1 MANDWNNVK
10 PVGCKPWLVLP
21 AVYSDAL
28 SYSDQIAQFCTA
40 LNKLIQNN
48 NTLPEYIQQM
58 IQDYISGDVIGEVV
72 QNIVSQFILNVK
84 YPPEGLKP
92 AVGDGSADDT
102 EAIQGCIDY
111 AKNHNGM
118 SVYIPSGSYSVQSL
132 TLPGNVSLFGFDR
145 YTTKLV
151 LRGGATQPLITSM
164 GTDFSI
170 VGVTLDGNSGIQVND
185 ITVVSLISQDVLIRD
200 VVIEDGYKLLSYNG
214 TGGTLQLDNIVF
226 GNTVQRALEVS
237 GNSFVQGT
245 DLRFTQLS
253 AVGGVD
259 VINIQSDG
267 GRYDFISN
275 ATCDTCLVVSGNDN
289 SFRCSISGATNPVNN
304 SGLRNN
310 IFVDG
315 VEITAFVSGNVT
327 GEVEGEVNVT
337 VEDSLG
343 INVNGA
349 YSENI
354 SGAYT
359 SVRNSTEGKVV
370 TETSTEQYNSDKTV
384 KINKKYDLSAES
396 Y

>member
-1 MANDWNNVK
+1 MRNDWNSVK

-28 SYSDQIAQFCTA
+28 SYGDQIAHFCAA

-58 IQDYISGDVIGEVV
+58 IQDYINGDVIGGVV

-84 YPPEGLKP
+84 YPPENLKP

-102 EAIQGCIDY
+102 GAIQGCINY

-118 SVYIPSGSYSVQSL
+118 AVYIPSGAYSVQSL

-151 LRGGATQPLITSM
+151 LRGGATQPLISSV
-164 GTDFSI
+164 GSDFSI

-185 ITVVSLISQDVLIRD
+185 ITVVSLTSQDILIRD

-214 TGGTLQLDNIVF
+214 TVGTLQLDNIVF
-226 GNTVQRALEVS
+226 GNTVQRALEIS
-237 GNSFVQGT
+237 GNSFVQASN
-245 DLRFTQLS
+245 LRFTQLS
-253 AVGGVD
+253 AVGGID

-289 SFRCSISGATNPVNN
+289 SFRCNISGATNPVNN
-304 SGLRNN
+304 S
-310 IFVDG
+310 
-315 VEITAFVSGNVT
+315 
-327 GEVEGEVNVT
+327 
-337 VEDSLG
+337 
-343 INVNGA
+343 
-349 YSENI
+349 
-354 SGAYT
+354 
-359 SVRNSTEGKVV
+359 
-370 TETSTEQYNSDKTV
+370 
-384 KINKKYDLSAES
+384 
-396 Y
+396 